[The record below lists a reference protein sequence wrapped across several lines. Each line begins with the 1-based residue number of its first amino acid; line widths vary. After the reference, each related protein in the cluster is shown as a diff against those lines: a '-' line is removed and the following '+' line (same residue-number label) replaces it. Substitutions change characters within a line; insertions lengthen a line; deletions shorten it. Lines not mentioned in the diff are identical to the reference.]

1 MTQAE
6 LIAKIGFGCAGD
18 REEILF
24 RAGYRPIRPSPF
36 NNDTKEFVSWTPLDR
51 SAEEEGIA
59 FWRSREMQS
68 GSRHH
73 LSTSDATMRGEDGS
87 GWARTR
93 ALRNADALRWERGT
107 SR

>member
-6 LIAKIGFGCAGD
+6 LIAKVGFGCGGD

-24 RAGYRPIRPSPF
+24 RAGYRPIRWSPF
-36 NNDTKEFVSWTPLDR
+36 NRDTKEFVSWTRLDR

-59 FWRSREMQS
+59 FWRSRELRS
-68 GSRHH
+68 GSRHY

-87 GWARTR
+87 GWTRTR
-93 ALRNADALRWERGT
+93 ALRNADALRWERA